1 MDGKEWCYDC
11 SAGYCDCECSKCHT
25 SRREPGPKPLY
36 SPPARPR
43 SDSDDEVREVEVQRR
58 IKEAVEAARSEAQ
71 RTEADASLERV
82 VHSHGFMSRTVK
94 LKLQALG
101 LIPWGDKPPLAKL
114 SKSISN
120 PKVPVSMRLQNTTAS
135 LAKYAEDRAIA
146 DEDHNAAWS
155 ARVSRKHRI
164 SSSSSPEV
172 RRSERPRTKTV
183 RFNPRASL
191 SPEDDSDSY
200 SDAEMQDALQQR
212 GIPTLIARQ
221 RFAGGG
227 LNTQK
232 QKKAGARRK
241 LRTRASLDA
250 TSPPGFVPPRP
261 RQLSAEQKLPSSRE
275 VAAHAAKRT
284 KQLTI
289 YDSYHSPQG
298 PKDTSKRLKYV
309 RE

>member
-1 MDGKEWCYDC
+1 M
-11 SAGYCDCECSKCHT
+11 
-25 SRREPGPKPLY
+25 
-36 SPPARPR
+36 
-43 SDSDDEVREVEVQRR
+43 EVQRR
-58 IKEAVEAARSEAQ
+58 IKKAVEAARSEAQ
-71 RTEADASLERV
+71 SEQLRGAAGAEGGANMERV
-82 VHSHGFMSRTVK
+82 VHSHGFMTRTVSNTQTA
-94 LKLQALG
+94 QALG
-101 LIPWGDKPPLAKL
+101 LVPWSESSPLAKL
-114 SKSISN
+114 NKSVSSPN
-120 PKVPVSMRLQNTTAS
+120 VPVSVRLQNTTVS
-135 LAKYAEDRAIA
+135 LSKYTEDRAMA
-146 DEDHNAAWS
+146 DRDHNAAWS

-164 SSSSSPEV
+164 GSSSSPEV
-172 RRSERPRTKTV
+172 RMSERPHTKTV

-200 SDAEMQDALQQR
+200 SDTEMQDALQQR

-221 RFAGGG
+221 RFAGGR

-232 QKKAGARRK
+232 QKKVGARRK

-298 PKDTSKRLKYV
+298 PKDTSKRLRYV
-309 RE
+309 PG